1 MSQRTDA
8 VPEGLTRGYSN
19 TFTDMLVRHPVTE
32 TPVLTSAELAALD
45 LVPTRD
51 AAIAK
56 ELTQ

>member
-32 TPVLTSAELAALD
+32 SPA
-45 LVPTRD
+45 
-51 AAIAK
+51 
-56 ELTQ
+56 LTQAQLQELDNDN